1 MSTITTD
8 FRPTATARPTALR
21 AADGVIAGYI
31 HTLAREAATP
41 AAQETSEPVL
51 DRLVR
56 QVFECG
62 ASRSSGMATR
72 RRPALRRAPA
82 PA

>member
-8 FRPTATARPTALR
+8 LRATAAARPTALR

-31 HTLAREAATP
+31 HTLAREAAKP
-41 AAQETSEPVL
+41 ATEEPAEPL
-51 DRLVR
+51 LGRLMKHAY
-56 QVFECG
+56 ECG
-62 ASRSSGMATR
+62 ACHTTGMATR
-72 RRPALRRAPA
+72 RRPALRRVPA

>member
-1 MSTITTD
+1 MSTFKTD
-8 FRPTATARPTALR
+8 LRATARPTALR

-41 AAQETSEPVL
+41 AAAETSEPVL

-56 QVFECG
+56 HVYGCG
-62 ASRSSGMATR
+62 ANRSSGIATR
-72 RRPALRRAPA
+72 RRPAQRRVPA